1 MFRSDETFR
10 ELPMIRKIAFGMLVA
25 AFLLNS
31 ASAQDADP
39 NTPTPSKDPARTA
52 NGLALTPPMGW
63 NSWNK
68 FACNVNEK
76 IIRETADAMASNGMK
91 EAGYQY
97 IVIDDCWHGQR
108 DENGFIVAD
117 PVRFP
122 SGIKALADYIHS
134 KGLKFG
140 IYSDAGRQTC
150 GGRPGSQGHEYQD
163 ALTYAR
169 WGVDYLKYDW
179 CNTGTRNAEEAYAL
193 MADAL
198 RATGRDIVFSLCEWG
213 NSRPW
218 LWGQKIGNLWRT
230 TGDITDK
237 WEGKYGYSWGVLN
250 ILDMNEPLWPFAGP
264 GHWNDPDML
273 EVGNGGMTTTQYR
286 SHFSLWAIM
295 AAPLIA
301 GNDIANMDTATREI
315 LLNREV
321 IAVNQDVLGV
331 QGRRISRDGNR
342 EVWVK
347 PLSGGGRAVILFNRG
362 ENPETISVGWEELGY
377 PAALRASIR
386 DLWAHRDLKPV
397 AGRYAAT
404 VPGHGLVMLK
414 LQP

>member
-1 MFRSDETFR
+1 MT
-10 ELPMIRKIAFGMLVA
+10 RKIALGILA
-25 AFLLNS
+25 AALLLNG
-31 ASAQDADP
+31 AGPAFAQEADP
-39 NTPTPSKDPARTA
+39 NAATPTNNPARTA
-52 NGLALTPPMGW
+52 NGLAPTPPMGW

-76 IIRETADAMASNGMK
+76 IIRDMADAMASNGMK

-108 DENGFIVAD
+108 DENGFITAD
-117 PVRFP
+117 PVKFP
-122 SGIKALADYIHS
+122 SGIKALADYVHS
-134 KGLKFG
+134 RGLRFG
-140 IYSDAGRQTC
+140 IYSDAGRKTC
-150 GGRPGSQGHEYQD
+150 GDRPGSQGYEFQD

-213 NSRPW
+213 NSKPW

-237 WEGKYGYSWGVLN
+237 WEGKHGYSWGMLN

-273 EVGNGGMTTTQYR
+273 EVGNGGMTNTQYR
-286 SHFSLWAIM
+286 SHFSLWAVM

-301 GNDIANMDTATREI
+301 GNDIANMDAATREI
-315 LLNREV
+315 LLNRDV
-321 IAVNQDVLGV
+321 IAVNQDALGV
-331 QGRRISRDGNR
+331 QGRRVSREGNS

-347 PLSGGGRAVILFNRG
+347 PLSGGARAVVLFNRG
-362 ENPETISVGWEELGY
+362 EHPATISVDWEALGY
-377 PAALRASIR
+377 PTTLKAGIR
-386 DLWAHRDLKPV
+386 DLWAHKDLKPA
-397 AGRYAAT
+397 AGRYSAT
-404 VPGHGLVMLK
+404 VPGHGVVMLK
-414 LQP
+414 VQP